1 MQTELSPV
9 IVELSPALVE
19 RLQLRHALANERR
32 AAKGLSPFSLVEFV
46 EQLAGYALDTLDTRD
61 KAKGG
66 ALPTPTV
73 KPSPVKISLSV
84 EEALPVE
91 PSAPSP
97 VDYFATLLWGEVL
110 TRLRVVMR
118 SDIAPLEACAP
129 LSLRDLR
136 RLTLSAPTPYL
147 ASDLQERIGGLASS
161 VATEIHGSPVEV
173 VWVVSEGYS
182 NRMAQAEV
190 RDEER
195 EAQRRQEDFER
206 EQQVARLVE
215 LYARRDVD
223 AAKEAALL
231 LVTSPEVLGLLP
243 ATSQRLVTEWV
254 KQTTSGADYQSAKES
269 VGRWGRKRPIA
280 QNRGPHE

>member
-1 MQTELSPV
+1 MPTELT
-9 IVELSPALVE
+9 PALVE
-19 RLQLRHALANERR
+19 RLQVRQALANEKRT
-32 AAKGLSPFSLVEFV
+32 AKGLPVLSFVEFV
-46 EQLAGYALDTLDTRD
+46 ELLAGYALDTLDDRD
-61 KAKGG
+61 RKNQRG
-66 ALPTPTV
+66 ALLSPAHPL
-73 KPSPVKISLSV
+73 PSPVKVSLSV
-84 EEALPVE
+84 EEVLPVE
-91 PSAPSP
+91 APAPSP
-97 VDYFATLLWGEVL
+97 ADPFVSLLWGEVL
-110 TRLRVVMR
+110 TRLRAVMR

-129 LSLRDLR
+129 LSLNSLR

-182 NRMAQAEV
+182 ARMAQAEV

-206 EQQVARLVE
+206 EKAAAHLVT
-215 LYARRDVD
+215 LYARRDVE

-231 LVTSPEVLGLLP
+231 LVKSPEVLGLLP
-243 ATSQRLVTEWV
+243 STSQRLVTEWV

-269 VGRWGRKRPIA
+269 VGRWAKKRPIA
-280 QNRGPHE
+280 QSRGQE